1 MLMVEKNFGWAE
13 YLFPATRKS
22 LEGELSSEGALQL
35 TIPNGKAFYV
45 GRPDI
50 INKEYNAENRL
61 ILASGA
67 TPMTVADAIIREC
80 STMMGERADEEKFS
94 EKDLLV
100 WAKEDFELYQM
111 QQMMEAM

>member
-1 MLMVEKNFGWAE
+1 M
-13 YLFPATRKS
+13 
-22 LEGELSSEGALQL
+22 
-35 TIPNGKAFYV
+35 
-45 GRPDI
+45 
-50 INKEYNAENRL
+50 NKEYNAENRL

-67 TPMTVADAIIREC
+67 TPMTVADAIIWEC